1 MKKVLVRLAS
11 LLFPNRVVKFAFD
24 QLSNP
29 QVRKL
34 RAHEVAVLEK
44 STKETLA
51 FKTHSIQCY
60 RWGDGA
66 ERVLL
71 VHGWEGQ
78 AGNFS
83 DFIAPLLSKGYTVYA
98 FDAPSHGYSSRG
110 NTNLFEFTELVGLMI
125 QKYRVTKLISHSFG
139 GVAVTYA
146 LYENRDL
153 SLKKYVLLT
162 VPDKFSQR
170 IDDVCEQIGITP
182 KVKAKLIQHIGDQTQ
197 LDLTTTNVSFFV
209 KNINVDHA
217 LIIHDKNDKVIP
229 IERSKNVHHQ
239 WANSEFQEIT
249 DTGHFRILRTPAV
262 VDRTINFLNTTA
274 SNTNC

>member
-51 FKTHSIQCY
+51 FKTHSIRCY

-83 DFIAPLLSKGYTVYA
+83 DFIPPLLSKGYTVYA

-217 LIIHDKNDKVIP
+217 LIIHDKNDKIIP

-249 DTGHFRILRTPAV
+249 GTGHFRILRTPAV
-262 VDRTINFLNTTA
+262 VDQTINFLNTTA
-274 SNTNC
+274 SNNT